1 MSVETY
7 SRDSKTDRESLLSRK
22 TYTDVSS
29 NARSQHNRRR
39 LSALGRSIAAQ
50 STADREAAAATAD
63 REAEAASRTNQSPQM
78 SEVMVLFESLSEVGA
93 MGLVNAVEGLAS
105 RVTKC
110 LRLFH
115 LWDTNN
121 DGILD
126 INEVSAGLKLA
137 CEKLERSLVP
147 IELVQESY
155 LQGALAS
162 RTLRG
167 LDVGGSVEE
176 QLECC
181 RACEEGWW
189 YVRRAG
195 SLYVY
200 GTTYPPHELTPSPP
214 LGTPL
219 FLSYDSVTIS
229 DACTIFEHLKL
240 TVEAGVPADGV
251 LDAGS
256 ARFLSAAVAAFELG
270 SAGTTHLVEDVTIG
284 FVSLFTQRRGRAA
297 AVCSTL
303 PLYPGVLTLLRYS
316 CGTNGIPTP
325 HHPTPHLF
333 SVCSRSCALHSFI
346 HSDDDLSISDG
357 KFCEKC
363 ARKTFSKSNLQNA
376 SIFGVLFVIVVLWM
390 GTGTVFYKLYLG
402 WSWEMS
408 FYYAVQAG
416 FCVGFGG
423 THITRNLS
431 TCTVA
436 FS

>member
-50 STADREAAAATAD
+50 STADHEAEAATAD
-63 REAEAASRTNQSPQM
+63 REAVAASRTNQSPQM

-162 RTLRG
+162 RTSRG

-200 GTTYPPHELTPSPP
+200 GTTYPPHELTPPPLLGTLLSPP
-214 LGTPL
+214 PPPL
-219 FLSYDSVTIS
+219 F
-229 DACTIFEHLKL
+229 FFL
-240 TVEAGVPADGV
+240 TTA
-251 LDAGS
+251 
-256 ARFLSAAVAAFELG
+256 
-270 SAGTTHLVEDVTIG
+270 
-284 FVSLFTQRRGRAA
+284 
-297 AVCSTL
+297 L
-303 PLYPGVLTLLRYS
+303 PLAMRARSSSIWNSPSRQGCPLMAYSMREALAFCPPPSRRLSLAARGQHTSLR
-316 CGTNGIPTP
+316 T
-325 HHPTPHLF
+325 
-333 SVCSRSCALHSFI
+333 
-346 HSDDDLSISDG
+346 
-357 KFCEKC
+357 
-363 ARKTFSKSNLQNA
+363 
-376 SIFGVLFVIVVLWM
+376 
-390 GTGTVFYKLYLG
+390 
-402 WSWEMS
+402 
-408 FYYAVQAG
+408 
-416 FCVGFGG
+416 
-423 THITRNLS
+423 
-431 TCTVA
+431 
-436 FS
+436 